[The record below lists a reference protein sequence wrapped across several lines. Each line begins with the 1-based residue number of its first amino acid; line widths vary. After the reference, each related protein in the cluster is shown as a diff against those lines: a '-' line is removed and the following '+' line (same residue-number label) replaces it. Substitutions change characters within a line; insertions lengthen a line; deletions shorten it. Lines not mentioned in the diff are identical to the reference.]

1 MIWILSSIA
10 IILGVLLGVWFTKL
24 PIKYRILEETDGFGN
39 IRYYPECK
47 QKLTWDKYI
56 KKKIYEFGTKYKYI
70 DIWFYTYDEAKKFI
84 IHEKLL
90 AENDKKSRKISRRK
104 LTV

>member
-56 KKKIYEFGTKYKYI
+56 

>member
-24 PIKYRILEETDGFGN
+24 PIKYRILEKTNELGETY
-39 IRYYPECK
+39 YYPQNGLLFWNNFDEFCGYNT
-47 QKLTWDKYI
+47 LTNI
-56 KKKIYEFGTKYKYI
+56 CFNS
-70 DIWFYTYDEAKKFI
+70 YDEAKEYI
-84 IHEKLL
+84 
-90 AENDKKSRKISRRK
+90 DKYRQQIDHNRKSRHIITKRK